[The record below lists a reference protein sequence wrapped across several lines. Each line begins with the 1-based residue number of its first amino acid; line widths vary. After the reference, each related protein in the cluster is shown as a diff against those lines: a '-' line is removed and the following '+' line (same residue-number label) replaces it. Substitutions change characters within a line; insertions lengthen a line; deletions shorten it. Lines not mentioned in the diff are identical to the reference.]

1 MIACHPFRSS
11 DRLRLAMVFLALW
24 AVSGTLLA
32 ANVTIS
38 SNGTFGAVTL
48 AVGIEVGNR
57 QALAEETIEAL
68 FPNGRAWL
76 AVKDPLPALLG
87 TAAFRKYQ
95 ERKFGWWFRVQDTDA
110 AQAILAAYY
119 GTHAGKVMVDIAAD
133 GCDPA
138 SLKRLKEAFPQALLL
153 VNGGEWW
160 DRGRARDIFHSYDV
174 KTMGAYMWGLVAD
187 KLGDEVFGGC
197 KTVFDTMFDA
207 VADIKGTSGIKV
219 DAPAGGALCF
229 HWQGSSSQAALRCVS
244 LAGALAGA
252 AISNVAQQKKRLPL
266 RLFLHGTRGASA
278 AEMKIT
284 AAFNELLLQQHT
296 LIWPMAISQN
306 GDPWDNPFFKDE
318 SNAKPVLG
326 FVAKTAKGLFLFLAN
341 ASRQANTARLPGPID
356 GYRYFS
362 STNGAGQFGP
372 DQGARL
378 AFGPLEVIIASP
390 DLSGGEAPPGE
401 PPAAGPVSPP
411 SLPVVPV
418 DASNFQAACDFYRKS
433 TTMFAQADAL
443 VQKMDALVVAF
454 GKRQGPAT
462 RQELMR
468 QLGKL
473 EQEKR
478 TIYAAFQKMYA
489 EHLQQWT
496 DKGRKKN
503 LTPQQSREIIDLLA
517 RMKKAHDLLT
527 AHHREFLASVEQ
539 WLGQADQPMP
549 DQPGSGGSPTKP
561 LAGDLNGDGKVEP
574 ADLCVLAEFLTRPDR
589 AAGALPD
596 GDLNGDG
603 EVDLQDMNDLIAL
616 IRGPV
621 EGEDT
626 EPATADAGPVTVGAE
641 PASGDAEP
649 AKTNPADADASDPAA
664 ASPAGRFHRDHG
676 PGTLEPPAT
685 PTTASPDDGEPSDG
699 FPPRD

>member
-1 MIACHPFRSS
+1 MIGCHPSRPS
-11 DRLRLAMVFLALW
+11 DRLCLALVCL
-24 AVSGTLLA
+24 AVWTMTGTLLA
-32 ANVTIS
+32 ANVTIA
-38 SNGTFGAVTL
+38 SNGSFGPVTL
-48 AVGIEVGNR
+48 AVGIEVGNG
-57 QALAEETIEAL
+57 QTLSEQTIEAL

-87 TAAFRKYQ
+87 TAAFQKCQ
-95 ERKFGWWFRVQDTDA
+95 ERKFGWWFRVRGTGD

-119 GTHAGKVMVDIAAD
+119 AKHAGKVVVDIAAD

-138 SLKRLKEAFPQALLL
+138 SLGRLKEAFPQALLL
-153 VNGGEWW
+153 VDGGEWW

-174 KTMGAYMWGLVAD
+174 KAMGAYMWGLVAD

-284 AAFNELLLQQHT
+284 AAFNELLLQEHT
-296 LIWPMAISQN
+296 LIWPMAIPQN
-306 GDPWDNPFFKDE
+306 GDPWDNPFFQNE
-318 SNAKPVLG
+318 SNAKPILG
-326 FVAKTAKGLFLFLAN
+326 LVAKTAKGQFLFLAN
-341 ASRQANTARLPGPID
+341 ASRQGNTARLPGPID
-356 GYRYFS
+356 GYRFYS
-362 STNGAGQFGP
+362 STKGAGQFGQ

-401 PPAAGPVSPP
+401 PPAAGPGSPP

-433 TTMFAQADAL
+433 TTMFSQADAL
-443 VQKMDALVVAF
+443 VKKMNDLVVAF
-454 GKRQGPAT
+454 GKGQGPAT

-473 EQEKR
+473 ELEKR
-478 TIYAAFQKMYA
+478 AIYAAFQKMYA
-489 EHLQQWT
+489 EHLQQWA

-517 RMKKAHDLLT
+517 RMKKAHDQLT
-527 AHHREFLASVEQ
+527 AHHREFLASLDK
-539 WLGQADQPMP
+539 WLGETDPPVP
-549 DQPGSGGSPTKP
+549 DRPAAAGSSAKP

-589 AAGALPD
+589 AAGTLPG

-621 EGEDT
+621 DGEDT
-626 EPATADAGPVTVGAE
+626 EPAPAGTKPVTVGAG
-641 PASGDAEP
+641 PATVDAEP
-649 AKTNPADADASDPAA
+649 ADADPADADTSDPAA
-664 ASPAGRFHRDHG
+664 ASPAGQFHFDHG
-676 PGTLEPPAT
+676 PGALEQPAT
-685 PTTASPDDGEPSDG
+685 PTATSPADGEPLDG